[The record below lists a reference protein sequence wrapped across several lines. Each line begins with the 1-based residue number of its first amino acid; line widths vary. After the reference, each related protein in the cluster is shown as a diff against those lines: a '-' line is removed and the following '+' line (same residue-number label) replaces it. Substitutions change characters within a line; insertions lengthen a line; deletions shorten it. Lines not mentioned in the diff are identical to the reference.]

1 MKYGI
6 QTAYCPIFCV
16 ISFHCMVVISNLVL
30 ITSHP
35 LFYEDIFKICHQCH
49 NRFSG
54 NMKKDKHI
62 YTCQLWTFLYVF

>member
-1 MKYGI
+1 
-6 QTAYCPIFCV
+6 
-16 ISFHCMVVISNLVL
+16 MVVISNLVL

-62 YTCQLWTFLYVF
+62 YTCQLWAFLYVFKKILESRKCIVVIVR